1 MSNDLA
7 SHQLSIQSSQ
17 MGQLEPKLD
26 SSMQMGLGTTS
37 LQQMSMSNMGA
48 GPVGSVYNGTA
59 ASQQMKMS
67 NLGVGPVGPGYNG
80 SASQQLSIS
89 NMEMGMLQPV
99 SNVLGS
105 QILPMSNEQTGQMDA
120 QTYNVVSNQFF
131 PPNRKW
137 GELGTLSNNVTY
149 QQLSL
154 LNKRKAPMEPS
165 VMQKSSMSNKRAPQ
179 GEHRPWLQ
187 PVIASDKRA
196 AQQMQFM
203 PNSPGSQ
210 HSPVSNKK
218 AVPKDTVP
226 SSKSGPQKQSMQK
239 GQNAH
244 LQSSAKVQ
252 IGSLESV
259 RSKMR
264 ENLAA
269 ALALVSQDKSSNA
282 EKGSQ
287 NEAAAIPGMLREISQ
302 SNGSVPT
309 ASDAFEPVPAEPK
322 EAATSKEGSSAISTD
337 VRSGTQGNFTNG
349 NAMQTSKC
357 NGEDFQYGNHL
368 PDEDV
373 SFSDNFFARDELL
386 QGNGLSWVLEPV
398 IGVEE
403 KNEILTGKNQELTK
417 QKVVGDG
424 GSGEPPPDQSPQ
436 ILASKIEAEL
446 FKLFG
451 GVNKKY
457 KEKGRSLLFN
467 LKDHNNPELRE
478 KVMLGEILPER
489 LCSMT
494 AEELASKELSEWRMA
509 KAQELAQMVVLPDS
523 DVDIRRMVKKTHKG
537 EFQVEVE
544 QVDTTS
550 IDASLG
556 ISSLDRR
563 SEKENEGEASSPSKA
578 VQTKEESNTAAT
590 EKKSNLEGQEDQCT
604 ITIPSCEGT
613 DLMQGLM
620 VDNEMKDVEFL
631 PPIVSLDE
639 FMESLNSEP
648 PFEDIPGDA
657 EKSTHKSDKDDTEAG
672 SESKLLQTQQDP
684 VNATRAKHDNI
695 EVTETKSD
703 NILKHNDGPVKSET
717 AAVVVASKSE
727 LVWEGLLQLNISAMA
742 SVTGIFKSGEKTSTK
757 EWASFLEI
765 KGRVKLDAFEKYLQ
779 QLPMSRSRAVM
790 IMHVVGK
797 EASPKSD
804 RKNLSEVAES
814 YVSDGRVGIA
824 EPGPG
829 IELYF
834 CPPHLKTFE
843 LLSKIVPK
851 VHLEALSAIDNG
863 LIGVLVWKKAQ
874 LTSTIS
880 PNSASHHKHASKKHF
895 TSTRRHQDKDTTT
908 TSTTNI
914 NVSLTPKP
922 SMSHARH
929 SIYAKP
935 SAQDDDDDDEVPPGF
950 GPGAAQD
957 DDDLPEFN
965 FSGGSTQHTP
975 RGPLAVPFH
984 HPQATSRPVDQIR
997 ELIHK
1002 YGQPQGASS
1011 SDRRGIGVAIQPW
1024 NDDDD
1029 DIPEWQPQA
1038 AQPVHGYQQPP
1049 MVNQQQH
1056 IGLMQPHQQ
1065 YRQPSVSLQPQMNVV
1080 QAQQQNQWTQ
1090 HGTYVAPPSQP
1101 GAGGVQFYG
1110 QPEAAWRQDAPKSRG
1125 F

>member
-1 MSNDLA
+1 MSNNLA
-7 SHQLSIQSSQ
+7 SHRLSIQSSQ

-26 SSMQMGLGTTS
+26 SSMQMGLGTSS
-37 LQQMSMSNMGA
+37 LQQMSMSNMG
-48 GPVGSVYNGTA
+48 GGSVGSAHNGTT

-80 SASQQLSIS
+80 SESQQLSIA
-89 NMEMGMLQPV
+89 NMEMGTLQPV
-99 SNVLGS
+99 SNDLGS
-105 QILPMSNEQTGQMDA
+105 QILPMSNEQTGQMDT
-120 QTYNVVSNQFF
+120 QTYNMVSQQFF
-131 PPNRKW
+131 PPTSQW

-165 VMQKSSMSNKRAPQ
+165 VMQKSSPSNKRVAQ
-179 GEHRPWLQ
+179 LEHRPWLQ
-187 PVIASDKRA
+187 PVSGPDKRV

-203 PNSPGSQ
+203 SNSTGSQ
-210 HSPVSNKK
+210 HSPASNKK
-218 AVPKDTVP
+218 VVQKDSVPG
-226 SSKSGPQKQSMQK
+226 KSAPQKPLMQK
-239 GQNAH
+239 SQNAH

-252 IGSLESV
+252 SGSLESV

-282 EKGSQ
+282 EKSSQ
-287 NEAAAIPGMLREISQ
+287 NEAATIPGKLQGISQ
-302 SNGSVPT
+302 PNGSVLA
-309 ASDAFEPVPAEPK
+309 ASDTVEPVSAAPK
-322 EAATSKEGSSAISTD
+322 EAATSKEGSSAMSTD
-337 VRSGTQGNFTNG
+337 VRSGTQQNFTNG
-349 NAMQTSKC
+349 NTSTAMQIPKC
-357 NGEDFQYGNHL
+357 SGEDFQYGNHL

-373 SFSDNFFARDELL
+373 PFSDNFFARDELL

-398 IGVEE
+398 IGVQE
-403 KNEILTGKNQELTK
+403 KNELPTVENQELRN

-424 GSGEPPPDQSPQ
+424 GRGEPPPDQSPQ

-478 KVMLGEILPER
+478 KVMSGEILPER

-494 AEELASKELSEWRMA
+494 AEELASKELSQWRMA

-550 IDASLG
+550 MDVSLG
-556 ISSLDRR
+556 ISSHDRR
-563 SEKENEGEASSPSKA
+563 SGQENEGGASPPSKS
-578 VQTKEESNTAAT
+578 VQTKEESNAAAT

-604 ITIPSCEGT
+604 ITIPSSEAT

-620 VDNEMKDVEFL
+620 VDNEMKDAEFL

-648 PFEDIPGDA
+648 PFEDISGDA
-657 EKSTHKSDKDDTEAG
+657 EKSTPTPKLDRDDTEVG
-672 SESKLLQTQQDP
+672 SKSKSLQTQQDP
-684 VNATRAKHDNI
+684 VNATPAKHDNV
-695 EVTETKSD
+695 EGTETKSD
-703 NILKHNDGPVKSET
+703 TISKHNDSPVKSET
-717 AAVVVASKSE
+717 AAPVVASKSE

-834 CPPHLKTFE
+834 CPPHSKTID

-851 VHLEALSAIDNG
+851 DHLEALGAIDNG

-908 TSTTNI
+908 TTTNT
-914 NVSLTPKP
+914 NMNTP
-922 SMSHARH
+922 
-929 SIYAKP
+929 
-935 SAQDDDDDDEVPPGF
+935 
-950 GPGAAQD
+950 
-957 DDDLPEFN
+957 
-965 FSGGSTQHTP
+965 
-975 RGPLAVPFH
+975 
-984 HPQATSRPVDQIR
+984 SRPVDQIR

-1002 YGQPQGASS
+1002 YGQPQGAAS

-1029 DIPEWQPQA
+1029 DIPEWQPQS
-1038 AQPVHGYQQPP
+1038 AQPVHGYKRPP
-1049 MVNQQQH
+1049 MVNQQRH
-1056 IGLMQPHQQ
+1056 VGLMQPHEQ
-1065 YRQPSVSLQPQMNVV
+1065 YRQPSLSLQPQMNVM
-1080 QAQQQNQWTQ
+1080 QAPQQNQWTQ
-1090 HGTYVAPPSQP
+1090 HGTYTAPPSQP

-1110 QPEAAWRQDAPKSRG
+1110 QPGAAWRQDAPKSRG